1 MYANEKYPWNN
12 FITIVAY
19 LFLLIEYFS
28 DSVITT
34 TDADRFYQTRVSIGQ
49 DPMSQAEI

>member
-19 LFLLIEYFS
+19 LLLIEYFS